1 MSLDASRLRR
11 YSLCAIFPETTVR
24 HVSSKREDFESQ
36 SVSPVLAIGAAT
48 MCHILC
54 KALRLFHQRQGSA
67 LPPMDVSII
76 RKKFDALDASAKGRA
91 MRLFALAGFP
101 TIRHQFVFA
110 STPLVTFL
118 VDKVP
123 VPRLVSLFA
132 LTFIQIAAANF
143 IASKKPSGFLGGIF
157 SNNSLLGAAQDGNLD
172 MIAAHAAN
180 GADLNQRES
189 NGCVLNPC

>member
-1 MSLDASRLRR
+1 MSLTLRGFGIIR
-11 YSLCAIFPETTVR
+11 CVQFFLTPLFVM
-24 HVSSKREDFESQ
+24 SSKREDFESQ

-101 TIRHQFVFA
+101 AIRHQFVFA
-110 STPLVTFL
+110 STPLVTVL

-123 VPRLVSLFA
+123 VVQVPAWCLF
-132 LTFIQIAAANF
+132 
-143 IASKKPSGFLGGIF
+143 S
-157 SNNSLLGAAQDGNLD
+157 
-172 MIAAHAAN
+172 
-180 GADLNQRES
+180 R
-189 NGCVLNPC
+189 